1 MSQFSKIGKVMRHI
15 YNLPE
20 DKLPRNAEFKFKERA
35 KTLVEKWHDI
45 LNASKSNGEGT
56 VRKPAANGK
65 AHSEEAGA
73 KEDKEKSP
81 SQEPPTKALSDA
93 MDIDTKELDAEK
105 DEEKENKEEKEKS
118 EEADANA
125 EADAPAESAAEA
137 NEDKMDEDA

>member
-1 MSQFSKIGKVMRHI
+1 MRHI

-81 SQEPPTKALSDA
+81 SQEPPAKALSDA

-105 DEEKENKEEKEKS
+105 DEEKEKMKVKLLVIS
-118 EEADANA
+118 YDIVS
-125 EADAPAESAAEA
+125 DLRLVKFRDPLMAAVVVS
-137 NEDKMDEDA
+137 